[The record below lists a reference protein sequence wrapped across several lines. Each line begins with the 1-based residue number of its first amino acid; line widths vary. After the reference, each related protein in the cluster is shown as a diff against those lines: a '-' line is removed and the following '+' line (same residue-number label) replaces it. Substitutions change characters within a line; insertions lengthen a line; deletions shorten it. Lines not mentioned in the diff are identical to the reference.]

1 MKGNPQRDAAKKFA
15 EYWMF
20 NRPGSERS
28 GCQQFWNML
37 LGELLGMPDLASGI
51 RYEVPVALKGSAS
64 STGSRSTTSP

>member
-28 GCQQFWNML
+28 GCQQFWNIL
-37 LGELLGMPDLASGI
+37 LGELLWMPDLASEPTGT
-51 RYEVPVALKGSAS
+51 VPVAG
-64 STGSRSTTSP
+64 